1 MLLSMIARK
10 RAGCSRPSGQKNL
23 APAVAALA
31 ALVFGQAVLP
41 SMAETM
47 PVVRRDFRGVWAV
60 DGSGC
65 RVPNEHMLI
74 YERRVATFPHRGSLE
89 PGRRCRILSVAGAW
103 PEWAL
108 RLSCVHTDPAY
119 QLPAPFE
126 VRQTLRMSAASDDM
140 VVETSPVLGQPARI
154 EDAFHCRRVR
164 DPEPMLRCLSRET
177 GRTVPCEP

>member
-1 MLLSMIARK
+1 MIARR
-10 RAGCSRPSGQKNL
+10 RAGCSRRSSQRNF

-31 ALVFGQAVLP
+31 GLFFGQAVLP
-41 SMAETM
+41 SMADTM

-65 RVPNEHMLI
+65 RTPNEHMLI
-74 YERRVATFPHRGSLE
+74 YERRVTTSPYRGSLE

-119 QLPAPFE
+119 QLPEPFE
-126 VRQTLRMSAASDDM
+126 VRQTLRMSAAGYEM
-140 VVETSPVLGQPARI
+140 VVETSPVLGLPAQI
-154 EDAFHCRRVR
+154 EDAFYCRGVR